1 MRLSKLTRRSL
12 TRSSKKNSENS
23 MPPSSPTNITSC
35 TTGKSVNTSIIE
47 KETKKKKP
55 NLATPTKPETIS
67 KPEECF
73 TFQDDDE
80 DEDDDDD
87 NYRRTIRKSVKLPR
101 PTSRHNISTSTEP
114 KNFFHPPQEVTIDH
128 LFVPPS
134 PMKEPS
140 MTNSQNERLLDDHS
154 GLHLNFQNT
163 HEEILE
169 TQHHCFGDPVG
180 DIAMQRQLLD
190 AQRLVRVILEPSHG
204 DQQLLDANTI
214 LHAIR
219 SHALMKQ
226 ELIELRKKQETID
239 GDPPCIL
246 QNIGSPTAT
255 TPSTT
260 RTRHRSVLSAD
271 GICAL
276 STIDDVP
283 IHSNSTH
290 ENTTSTIERLQ
301 QQLASAD
308 DTILKLQKE
317 MRKMYDHKNIAKDGR
332 KSTIC
337 NEENENEN
345 STETCVSIEEQSTIK
360 DQQDQHYITH
370 QKYTELNVKYQQL
383 VKNHE
388 ANLEE
393 SKRNLD
399 NVLEEIA
406 CVPKQVLVK
415 ESVREKLKLYCKSVT
430 QHAAEIQMTKM
441 EEMMRISRDESERR
455 IQELESRLRLQEEH
469 HKREIRATMDNDT
482 KENQKIQIKI

>member
-1 MRLSKLTRRSL
+1 M
-12 TRSSKKNSENS
+12 
-23 MPPSSPTNITSC
+23 
-35 TTGKSVNTSIIE
+35 
-47 KETKKKKP
+47 
-55 NLATPTKPETIS
+55 ATPTKPETIS

-154 GLHLNFQNT
+154 GLHLKFQNT

-226 ELIELRKKQETID
+226 ELIELRKKTR
-239 GDPPCIL
+239 
-246 QNIGSPTAT
+246 NNRWGSTLY
-255 TPSTT
+255 SSKYWISY
-260 RTRHRSVLSAD
+260 R
-271 GICAL
+271 
-276 STIDDVP
+276 
-283 IHSNSTH
+283 
-290 ENTTSTIERLQ
+290 
-301 QQLASAD
+301 
-308 DTILKLQKE
+308 
-317 MRKMYDHKNIAKDGR
+317 YD
-332 KSTIC
+332 S
-337 NEENENEN
+337 
-345 STETCVSIEEQSTIK
+345 
-360 DQQDQHYITH
+360 
-370 QKYTELNVKYQQL
+370 KYYTY
-383 VKNHE
+383 
-388 ANLEE
+388 
-393 SKRNLD
+393 S
-399 NVLEEIA
+399 
-406 CVPKQVLVK
+406 
-415 ESVREKLKLYCKSVT
+415 S
-430 QHAAEIQMTKM
+430 
-441 EEMMRISRDESERR
+441 
-455 IQELESRLRLQEEH
+455 
-469 HKREIRATMDNDT
+469 
-482 KENQKIQIKI
+482 